1 MAAIGKIRSWGPVL
15 ATVIGLALFAFIAEE
30 MFRSCEATGNERRQ
44 QVGEVLGKKISV
56 QEFQTLTDEFQ
67 EYMKVAQNR
76 DNFSEEELNQ
86 QKDQVWQLFVS
97 NTIIEKEAEKL
108 GLTVTDEE
116 MQNILKDGQH
126 PFLLQPPYLFVNQE
140 TRRFDANQ
148 LTKFLDEYKKM
159 QSQGGNAQMAEQYA
173 TIYKVWKFME
183 KVLRQQL
190 LQNKYNSLLSQTML
204 SNPVSAKMAF
214 EGQNEESDI
223 LLATIP
229 YSSIKDD
236 EVKVDDSDLKAKY
249 EEKKEQFR
257 QYFETRDIKYVDFQ
271 VVASKADRD
280 ALMKSMKEA
289 QQQLE
294 SGVAPA
300 EAVRKAQSQISYAG
314 IAAQR
319 SAFPNDIAAKIDSM
333 QVGQV
338 TAPFETAYDNTLN
351 VVKLINKVQL
361 PDSVEYRQISVGGTS
376 LDDAHKRADSIYAA
390 LQAGADFET
399 LAKKYGQTGDKQWM
413 TSAMYER
420 MQTIDPDTKEYI
432 NTLNTLGAG
441 ETKNLSL
448 SQVSII
454 LQVTNRKAMVTKYD
468 VAVIKHA
475 IDFSKATYS
484 TAYNKFSQFVSE
496 NKTLADMEKNAQK
509 FGFNIQERTDLSS
522 SEHNVAGLRSTRE
535 AMKWIFDAKDGDV
548 SPLYECGNNDHLLVV
563 ALTKIHPEG
572 YRDLESVK
580 DELKL
585 QVVND
590 KKFDKAAEKLAG
602 VKDIAAA
609 KQKGAIVDSVR
620 QITFAAPVF
629 VQAAG
634 ASEPILSGAVAAVK
648 QGQVSP
654 SVIKGNGGAY
664 LFQVLSKKQ
673 REGVKFDAKQQ
684 AQQMQ
689 QQAQQMV
696 GRMAMNELYL
706 NANVVDKRYLFF

>member
-56 QEFQTLTDEFQ
+56 QDFQSYVDEFQ
-67 EYMKVAQNR
+67 EYMKLAQNR

-97 NTIIEKEAEKL
+97 NAIIEKEAEKL
-108 GLTVTDEE
+108 GLTVTNEE
-116 MQNILKDGQH
+116 MQNILKEGQN

-140 TRRFDANQ
+140 TRRFDVNQ
-148 LTKFLDEYKKM
+148 LTKFLDDYKKM
-159 QSQGGNAQMAEQYA
+159 QSQGGNAQMAEQYQ

-183 KVLRQQL
+183 KVLRQQV
-190 LQNKYNSLLSQTML
+190 LQSKYNSLLAQSML
-204 SNPVSAKMAF
+204 TNPVSAKMAF
-214 EGQNEESDI
+214 DAQNVESDV

-236 EVKVDDSDLKAKY
+236 EVKVSDADLKAKY
-249 EEKKEQFR
+249 EEKKEQYR

-280 ALMKSMKEA
+280 ALMQTMTDA
-289 QQQLE
+289 RQQFLN
-294 SGVAPA
+294 GVSAA
-300 EAVRKAQSQISYAG
+300 EVVRKAQSQIAYTG

-319 SAFPNDIAAKIDSM
+319 SAFPSDIASRLDSM

-338 TAPFETAYDNTLN
+338 SVPFETAYDNTLN

-361 PDSVEYRQISVGGTS
+361 PDSVEFRMISVGGSS
-376 LDDAHKRADSIYAA
+376 LDDAHKRADSIYNAIN
-390 LQAGADFET
+390 AGADFET
-399 LAKKYGQTGDKQWM
+399 LAKKYGQTGEKQWM

-420 MQTIDPDTKEYI
+420 MQTVDPDTKEYI
-432 NTLNTLGAG
+432 NALNTMGDG
-441 ETKNLSL
+441 EMKNLSL

-454 LQVTNRKAMVTKYD
+454 LQVTARKAFVTKYD
-468 VAVIKHA
+468 VAAVKHT

-484 TAYNKFSQFVSE
+484 AAYNKFSQYVSE
-496 NKTLADMEKNAQK
+496 NKTLESLEKNAQK
-509 FGFNIQERTDLSS
+509 FGFTVQERKDLSNN
-522 SEHNVAGLRSTRE
+522 EHNVAGLRSTRE
-535 AMKWIFDAKDGDV
+535 TMKWIFDAKVDEL

-563 ALTKIHPEG
+563 ALTNIHPQG
-572 YRDLESVK
+572 YRDFESVK
-580 DELKL
+580 DELKS
-585 QVVND
+585 QVIND
-590 KKFDKAAEKLAG
+590 KKFEKAAEKLAG
-602 VKDIAAA
+602 VKDMAAA
-609 KQKGAIVDSVR
+609 KQKGAVVDSVR

-634 ASEPILSGAVAAVK
+634 ASEPALSGAVSAVK
-648 QGQVSP
+648 QGQMSP
-654 SVIKGNGGAY
+654 AVVKGNGGAY
-664 LFQVLSKKQ
+664 LFQVLSKKL
-673 REGVKFDAKQQ
+673 REGAKFDAKQQ
-684 AQQMQ
+684 AQQVQ

-706 NANVVDKRYLFF
+706 KANVVDNRYLFF

>member
-97 NTIIEKEAEKL
+97 NTIVEKEAEKL

-159 QSQGGNAQMAEQYA
+159 QQQGGNAQMAEQYA

-190 LQNKYNSLLSQTML
+190 LQNKYNALLAQCML

-214 EGQNEESDI
+214 EGQNEESDV

-236 EVKVDDSDLKAKY
+236 EVKVDDADLKAKY

-300 EAVRKAQSQISYAG
+300 EAVRKAQSLISYAG

-390 LQAGADFET
+390 LQAGADFEA

-413 TSAMYER
+413 TSSMYER

-468 VAVIKHA
+468 VAVVKHT
-475 IDFSKATYS
+475 IDFSKSTYS
-484 TAYNKFSQFVSE
+484 AAYNKFSQYVSE
-496 NKTLADMEKNAQK
+496 NKTLADLEKNAQK
-509 FGFNIQERTDLSS
+509 FGFNVQERSDLSS

-563 ALTKIHPEG
+563 ALTKIHPQG

-580 DELKL
+580 EELKQ
-585 QVVND
+585 QVIND

-602 VKDIAAA
+602 VKDMATA

-634 ASEPILSGAVAAVK
+634 ASEPVLSGAVAAVK

>member
-97 NTIIEKEAEKL
+97 NTIVEKEAEKL

-159 QSQGGNAQMAEQYA
+159 QQQGGNAQMAEQYA

-190 LQNKYNSLLSQTML
+190 LQNKYNALLAQCML

-214 EGQNEESDI
+214 EEQNVESDV

-236 EVKVDDSDLKAKY
+236 EVKVDDADLKAKY

-300 EAVRKAQSQISYAG
+300 EAVRKAQSLISYPG

-390 LQAGADFET
+390 LQAGADFEA

-413 TSAMYER
+413 TSSMYER

-468 VAVIKHA
+468 VAVVKHT
-475 IDFSKATYS
+475 IDFSKSTYS
-484 TAYNKFSQFVSE
+484 AAYNKFSQYVSE
-496 NKTLADMEKNAQK
+496 NKTLADLEKNAQK
-509 FGFNIQERTDLSS
+509 FGFNVQERSDLSS

-563 ALTKIHPEG
+563 ALTKIHPQG

-580 DELKL
+580 EELKQ
-585 QVVND
+585 QVIND
-590 KKFDKAAEKLAG
+590 KKFEKAAEKLAG
-602 VKDIAAA
+602 VKDMAAA

-634 ASEPILSGAVAAVK
+634 ASEPVLSGAVAAVK

>member
-56 QEFQTLTDEFQ
+56 QDFQSYVDDFQ
-67 EYMKVAQNR
+67 EYMKLAQNR

-97 NTIIEKEAEKL
+97 NAIIEKEAEKL
-108 GLTVTDEE
+108 GLTVTNEE
-116 MQNILKDGQH
+116 MQNILKEGQN

-140 TRRFDANQ
+140 TRRFDVNQ
-148 LTKFLDEYKKM
+148 LTKFLDDYKKM
-159 QSQGGNAQMAEQYA
+159 QSQGGNAQMAEQYQ

-183 KVLRQQL
+183 KVLRQQV
-190 LQNKYNSLLSQTML
+190 LQSKYNSLLAQSML
-204 SNPVSAKMAF
+204 TNPVSAKMAF
-214 EGQNEESDI
+214 DAQNEESDV

-236 EVKVDDSDLKAKY
+236 EVKVSDADLKAKY
-249 EEKKEQFR
+249 EEKKEQYR

-280 ALMKSMKEA
+280 ALMQTMA
-289 QQQLE
+289 DARQQLLN
-294 SGVAPA
+294 GVSAA
-300 EAVRKAQSQISYAG
+300 EVVRKAQSQIAYTG

-319 SAFPNDIAAKIDSM
+319 SAFPSDIASRLDSM

-338 TAPFETAYDNTLN
+338 SVPFETAYDNTLN

-361 PDSVEYRQISVGGTS
+361 PDSVEFRMISVGGSS
-376 LDDAHKRADSIYAA
+376 LDDAHKRADSIYNAIN
-390 LQAGADFET
+390 AGADFET
-399 LAKKYGQTGDKQWM
+399 LAKKYGQTGEKQWM

-420 MQTIDPDTKEYI
+420 MQTVDPDTKEYI
-432 NTLNTLGAG
+432 NALNSMDAG
-441 ETKNLSL
+441 EMKNLSL
-448 SQVSII
+448 SQLSII
-454 LQVTNRKAMVTKYD
+454 LQVTARKAFVTKYD
-468 VAVIKHA
+468 VAAVKHT

-484 TAYNKFSQFVSE
+484 AAYNKFSQYVSE
-496 NKTLADMEKNAQK
+496 NKTLESLEKNAQK
-509 FGFNIQERTDLSS
+509 FGFTVQERKDLSNN
-522 SEHNVAGLRSTRE
+522 EHNVAGLRSTRE
-535 AMKWIFDAKDGDV
+535 TMKWIFDAKVDEL

-563 ALTKIHPEG
+563 ALTNIHPQG
-572 YRDLESVK
+572 YRDFESVK
-580 DELKL
+580 DELKS
-585 QVVND
+585 QVIND
-590 KKFDKAAEKLAG
+590 KKFEKAAEKLAG
-602 VKDIAAA
+602 VKDMAAA
-609 KQKGAIVDSVR
+609 KQKGAVVDSVR

-634 ASEPILSGAVAAVK
+634 ASEPALSGAVSAVK
-648 QGQVSP
+648 QGQMSP
-654 SVIKGNGGAY
+654 AVVKGNGGAY

-673 REGVKFDAKQQ
+673 REGAKFDAKQQ
-684 AQQMQ
+684 AQQVQ

-706 NANVVDKRYLFF
+706 KANVVDNRYLFF

>member
-56 QEFQTLTDEFQ
+56 QDFQSYVDEFQ
-67 EYMKVAQNR
+67 EYMKLAQNR

-97 NTIIEKEAEKL
+97 NAIIEKEAEKL
-108 GLTVTDEE
+108 GLTVTNEE
-116 MQNILKDGQH
+116 MQNILKEGQN

-140 TRRFDANQ
+140 THRFDVNQ
-148 LTKFLDEYKKM
+148 LTKFLDDYKKM
-159 QSQGGNAQMAEQYA
+159 QSQGGNAQMAEQYQ
-173 TIYKVWKFME
+173 TVYKVWKFME
-183 KVLRQQL
+183 KVLRQQV
-190 LQNKYNSLLSQTML
+190 LQSKYNSLLAQSML
-204 SNPVSAKMAF
+204 TNPVSAKMAF
-214 EGQNEESDI
+214 DAQNVESDV

-236 EVKVDDSDLKAKY
+236 EVKVSDADLKAKY
-249 EEKKEQFR
+249 EEKKEQYR

-280 ALMKSMKEA
+280 ALMQTMTDA
-289 QQQLE
+289 RQQLLN
-294 SGVAPA
+294 GVSAA
-300 EAVRKAQSQISYAG
+300 EVVRKAQSQIAYTG

-319 SAFPNDIAAKIDSM
+319 SAFPSDIASRLDSM

-338 TAPFETAYDNTLN
+338 SVPFETAYDNTLN

-361 PDSVEYRQISVGGTS
+361 PDSVEFRMISVGGSS
-376 LDDAHKRADSIYAA
+376 LDDAHKRADSIYNAIN
-390 LQAGADFET
+390 AGADFET
-399 LAKKYGQTGDKQWM
+399 LAKKYGQTGEKQWM

-420 MQTIDPDTKEYI
+420 MQTVDPDTKEYI
-432 NTLNTLGAG
+432 NALNTMGDG
-441 ETKNLSL
+441 EMKNLSL

-454 LQVTNRKAMVTKYD
+454 LQVTARKAFVTKYD
-468 VAVIKHA
+468 VAAVKHT

-484 TAYNKFSQFVSE
+484 AAYNKFSQYVSE
-496 NKTLADMEKNAQK
+496 NKTLESLEKNAQK
-509 FGFNIQERTDLSS
+509 FGFTVQERKDLSNN
-522 SEHNVAGLRSTRE
+522 EHNVAGLRSTRE
-535 AMKWIFDAKDGDV
+535 TMKWIFDAKVDEL

-563 ALTKIHPEG
+563 ALTNIHPQG
-572 YRDLESVK
+572 YRDFESVK
-580 DELKL
+580 DELKS
-585 QVVND
+585 QVIND
-590 KKFDKAAEKLAG
+590 KKFEKAAEKLAG
-602 VKDIAAA
+602 VKDMAAA
-609 KQKGAIVDSVR
+609 KQKGAVVDSVR

-634 ASEPILSGAVAAVK
+634 ASEPALSGAVSAVK
-648 QGQVSP
+648 QGQMSP
-654 SVIKGNGGAY
+654 AVVKGNGGAY
-664 LFQVLSKKQ
+664 LFQVLSKKL
-673 REGVKFDAKQQ
+673 REGAKFDAKQQ
-684 AQQMQ
+684 AQQVQ

-706 NANVVDKRYLFF
+706 KANVVDNRYLFF

>member
-56 QEFQTLTDEFQ
+56 QDFQSYVDEFQ
-67 EYMKVAQNR
+67 EYMKLAQNR

-97 NTIIEKEAEKL
+97 NAIIEKEAEKL
-108 GLTVTDEE
+108 GLTVTNEE
-116 MQNILKDGQH
+116 MQNILKEGQN

-140 TRRFDANQ
+140 TRRFDVNQ
-148 LTKFLDEYKKM
+148 LTKFLDDYKKM
-159 QSQGGNAQMAEQYA
+159 QSQGGNAQMAEQYQ
-173 TIYKVWKFME
+173 TVYKVWKFME
-183 KVLRQQL
+183 KVLRQQV
-190 LQNKYNSLLSQTML
+190 LQSKYNSLLAQSML
-204 SNPVSAKMAF
+204 TNPVSAKMAF
-214 EGQNEESDI
+214 DAQNVESDV

-236 EVKVDDSDLKAKY
+236 EVKVSDADLKAKY
-249 EEKKEQFR
+249 EEKKEQYR

-280 ALMKSMKEA
+280 ALMQTMTDA
-289 QQQLE
+289 RQQFLN
-294 SGVAPA
+294 GVSAA
-300 EAVRKAQSQISYAG
+300 EVVRKAQSQIAYTG

-319 SAFPNDIAAKIDSM
+319 SAFPSDIASRLDSM

-338 TAPFETAYDNTLN
+338 SVPFETAYDNTLN

-361 PDSVEYRQISVGGTS
+361 PDSVEFRMISVGGSS
-376 LDDAHKRADSIYAA
+376 LDDAHKRADSIYNAIN
-390 LQAGADFET
+390 AGADFET
-399 LAKKYGQTGDKQWM
+399 LAKKYGQTGEKQWM

-420 MQTIDPDTKEYI
+420 MQTVDPDTKEYI
-432 NTLNTLGAG
+432 NALNTMGDG
-441 ETKNLSL
+441 EMKNLSL

-454 LQVTNRKAMVTKYD
+454 LQVTARKAFVTKYD
-468 VAVIKHA
+468 VAAVKHT

-484 TAYNKFSQFVSE
+484 AAYNKFSQYVSE
-496 NKTLADMEKNAQK
+496 NKTLESLEKNAQK
-509 FGFNIQERTDLSS
+509 FGFTVQERKDLSNN
-522 SEHNVAGLRSTRE
+522 EHNVAGLRSTRE
-535 AMKWIFDAKDGDV
+535 TMKWIFDAKVDEL

-563 ALTKIHPEG
+563 ALTNIHPQG
-572 YRDLESVK
+572 YRDFESVK
-580 DELKL
+580 DELKS
-585 QVVND
+585 QVIND
-590 KKFDKAAEKLAG
+590 KKFEKAAEKLAG
-602 VKDIAAA
+602 VKDMAAA
-609 KQKGAIVDSVR
+609 KQKGAVVDSVR

-634 ASEPILSGAVAAVK
+634 ASEPALSGAVSAVK
-648 QGQVSP
+648 QGQMSP
-654 SVIKGNGGAY
+654 AVVKGNGGAY
-664 LFQVLSKKQ
+664 LFQVLSKKL
-673 REGVKFDAKQQ
+673 REGAKFDAKQQ
-684 AQQMQ
+684 AQQVQ

-706 NANVVDKRYLFF
+706 KANVVDNRYLFF

>member
-56 QEFQTLTDEFQ
+56 QDFQSYVDEFQ
-67 EYMKVAQNR
+67 EYMKLAQNR

-97 NTIIEKEAEKL
+97 NAIIEKEAEKL
-108 GLTVTDEE
+108 GLTVTNEE
-116 MQNILKDGQH
+116 MQNILKEGQN

-140 TRRFDANQ
+140 THRFDVNQ
-148 LTKFLDEYKKM
+148 LTKFLDDYKKM
-159 QSQGGNAQMAEQYA
+159 QSQGGNAQMAEQYQ
-173 TIYKVWKFME
+173 TVYKVWKFME
-183 KVLRQQL
+183 KVLRQQV
-190 LQNKYNSLLSQTML
+190 LQSKYNSLLAQSML
-204 SNPVSAKMAF
+204 TNPVSAKMAF
-214 EGQNEESDI
+214 DAQNVESDV

-236 EVKVDDSDLKAKY
+236 EVKVSDADLKAKY
-249 EEKKEQFR
+249 EEKKEQYR

-280 ALMKSMKEA
+280 ALMQTMTDA
-289 QQQLE
+289 RQQFLN
-294 SGVAPA
+294 GVSAA
-300 EAVRKAQSQISYAG
+300 EVVRKAQSQIAYTG

-319 SAFPNDIAAKIDSM
+319 SAFPSDIASRLDSM

-338 TAPFETAYDNTLN
+338 SVPFETAYDNTLN

-361 PDSVEYRQISVGGTS
+361 PDSVEFRMISVGGSS
-376 LDDAHKRADSIYAA
+376 LDDAHKRADSIYNAIN
-390 LQAGADFET
+390 AGADFET
-399 LAKKYGQTGDKQWM
+399 LAKKYGQTGEKQWM

-420 MQTIDPDTKEYI
+420 MQTVDPDTKEYI
-432 NTLNTLGAG
+432 NALNTMGDG
-441 ETKNLSL
+441 EMKNLSL

-454 LQVTNRKAMVTKYD
+454 LQVTARKAFVTKYD
-468 VAVIKHA
+468 VAAVKHT

-484 TAYNKFSQFVSE
+484 AAYNKFSQYVSE
-496 NKTLADMEKNAQK
+496 NKTLESLEKNAQK
-509 FGFNIQERTDLSS
+509 FGFTVQERKDLANN
-522 SEHNVAGLRSTRE
+522 EHNVAGLRSTRE
-535 AMKWIFDAKDGDV
+535 TMKWIFDAKVDEL

-563 ALTKIHPEG
+563 ALTNIHPQG
-572 YRDLESVK
+572 YRDFESVK
-580 DELKL
+580 DELKS
-585 QVVND
+585 QVIND
-590 KKFDKAAEKLAG
+590 KKFEKAAEKLAG
-602 VKDIAAA
+602 VKDMAAA
-609 KQKGAIVDSVR
+609 KQKGAVVDSVR

-634 ASEPILSGAVAAVK
+634 ASEPALSGAVSAVK
-648 QGQVSP
+648 QGQMSP
-654 SVIKGNGGAY
+654 AVVKGNGGAY
-664 LFQVLSKKQ
+664 LFQVLSKKL
-673 REGVKFDAKQQ
+673 REGAKFDAKQQ
-684 AQQMQ
+684 AQQVQ

-706 NANVVDKRYLFF
+706 KANVVDNRYLFF

>member
-56 QEFQTLTDEFQ
+56 QDFQSYVDEFQ
-67 EYMKVAQNR
+67 EYMKLAQNR

-97 NTIIEKEAEKL
+97 NAIIEKEAEKL
-108 GLTVTDEE
+108 GLTVTNEE
-116 MQNILKDGQH
+116 MQNILKEGQN

-140 TRRFDANQ
+140 TRRFDVNQ
-148 LTKFLDEYKKM
+148 LTKFLDDYKKM
-159 QSQGGNAQMAEQYA
+159 QSQGGNAQMAEQYQ

-183 KVLRQQL
+183 KVLRQQV
-190 LQNKYNSLLSQTML
+190 LQSKYNSLLAQSML
-204 SNPVSAKMAF
+204 TNPVSAKMAF
-214 EGQNEESDI
+214 DAQNEESDV

-236 EVKVDDSDLKAKY
+236 EVKVSDADLKAKY
-249 EEKKEQFR
+249 EEKKEQYR

-280 ALMKSMKEA
+280 ALMQTMTDA
-289 QQQLE
+289 RQQLLN
-294 SGVAPA
+294 GVSAA
-300 EAVRKAQSQISYAG
+300 EVVRKAQSQIAYTG

-319 SAFPNDIAAKIDSM
+319 SAFPSDIASRLDSM

-338 TAPFETAYDNTLN
+338 SVPFETAYDNTLN

-361 PDSVEYRQISVGGTS
+361 PDSVEFRMISVGGSS
-376 LDDAHKRADSIYAA
+376 LDDAHKRADSIYNAIN
-390 LQAGADFET
+390 AGADFET
-399 LAKKYGQTGDKQWM
+399 LAKKYGQTGEKQWM

-420 MQTIDPDTKEYI
+420 MQTVDPDTKEYI
-432 NTLNTLGAG
+432 NALNSMDAG
-441 ETKNLSL
+441 EMKNLSL
-448 SQVSII
+448 SQLSII
-454 LQVTNRKAMVTKYD
+454 LQVTARKAFVTKYD
-468 VAVIKHA
+468 VAAVKHT

-484 TAYNKFSQFVSE
+484 AAYNKFSQYVSE
-496 NKTLADMEKNAQK
+496 NKTLESLEKNAQK
-509 FGFNIQERTDLSS
+509 FGFTVQERKDLSNN
-522 SEHNVAGLRSTRE
+522 EHNVAGLRSTRE
-535 AMKWIFDAKDGDV
+535 TMKWIFDAKVDEL

-563 ALTKIHPEG
+563 ALTNIHPQG
-572 YRDLESVK
+572 YRDFESVK
-580 DELKL
+580 DELKS
-585 QVVND
+585 QVIND
-590 KKFDKAAEKLAG
+590 KKFEKAAEKLAG
-602 VKDIAAA
+602 VKDMAAA
-609 KQKGAIVDSVR
+609 KQKGAVVDSVR

-634 ASEPILSGAVAAVK
+634 ASEPALSGAVSAVK
-648 QGQVSP
+648 QGQMSP
-654 SVIKGNGGAY
+654 AVVKGNGGAY

-673 REGVKFDAKQQ
+673 REGAKFDAKQQ
-684 AQQMQ
+684 AQQVQ

-706 NANVVDKRYLFF
+706 KANVVDNRYLFF

>member
-56 QEFQTLTDEFQ
+56 QDFQSYVDEFQ
-67 EYMKVAQNR
+67 EYMKLAQNR

-97 NTIIEKEAEKL
+97 NAIIEKEAEKL
-108 GLTVTDEE
+108 GLTVTNEE
-116 MQNILKDGQH
+116 MQNILKEGQN

-140 TRRFDANQ
+140 TRRFDVNQ
-148 LTKFLDEYKKM
+148 LTKFLDDYKKM
-159 QSQGGNAQMAEQYA
+159 QSQGGNAQMAEQYQ

-183 KVLRQQL
+183 KVLRQQV
-190 LQNKYNSLLSQTML
+190 LQSKYNSLLAQSML
-204 SNPVSAKMAF
+204 TNPVSAKMAF
-214 EGQNEESDI
+214 DAQNVESDV

-236 EVKVDDSDLKAKY
+236 EVKVSDADLKAKY
-249 EEKKEQFR
+249 EEKKEQYR

-280 ALMKSMKEA
+280 ALMQTMTDA
-289 QQQLE
+289 RQQLLN
-294 SGVAPA
+294 GVSAA
-300 EAVRKAQSQISYAG
+300 EVVRKAQSQIAYTG

-319 SAFPNDIAAKIDSM
+319 SAFPSDIASRLDSM

-338 TAPFETAYDNTLN
+338 SVPFETAYDNTLN

-361 PDSVEYRQISVGGTS
+361 PDSVEFRMISVGGSS
-376 LDDAHKRADSIYAA
+376 LDDAHKRADSIYNAIN
-390 LQAGADFET
+390 AGADFET
-399 LAKKYGQTGDKQWM
+399 LAKKYGQTGEKQWM

-420 MQTIDPDTKEYI
+420 MQTVDPDTKEYI
-432 NTLNTLGAG
+432 NALNSMDAG
-441 ETKNLSL
+441 EMKNLSL
-448 SQVSII
+448 SQLSII
-454 LQVTNRKAMVTKYD
+454 LQVTARKAFVTKYD
-468 VAVIKHA
+468 VAAVKHT

-484 TAYNKFSQFVSE
+484 AAYNKFSQYVSE
-496 NKTLADMEKNAQK
+496 NKTLESLEKNAQK
-509 FGFNIQERTDLSS
+509 FGFTVQERKDLSNN
-522 SEHNVAGLRSTRE
+522 EHNVAGLRSTRE
-535 AMKWIFDAKDGDV
+535 TMKWIFDAKVDEL

-563 ALTKIHPEG
+563 ALTNIHPQG
-572 YRDLESVK
+572 YRDFESVK
-580 DELKL
+580 DELKS
-585 QVVND
+585 QVIND
-590 KKFDKAAEKLAG
+590 KKFEKAAEKLAG
-602 VKDIAAA
+602 VKDMAAA
-609 KQKGAIVDSVR
+609 KQKGAVVDSVR

-634 ASEPILSGAVAAVK
+634 ASEPALSGAVSAVK
-648 QGQVSP
+648 QGQMSP
-654 SVIKGNGGAY
+654 AVVKGNGGAY

-673 REGVKFDAKQQ
+673 REGAKFDAKQQ
-684 AQQMQ
+684 AQQVQ

-706 NANVVDKRYLFF
+706 KANVVDNRYLFF

>member
-56 QEFQTLTDEFQ
+56 QDFQSYVDEFQ
-67 EYMKVAQNR
+67 EYMKLAQNR

-97 NTIIEKEAEKL
+97 NAIIEKEAEKL
-108 GLTVTDEE
+108 GLTVTNEE
-116 MQNILKDGQH
+116 MQNILKEGQN

-140 TRRFDANQ
+140 TRRFDVNQ
-148 LTKFLDEYKKM
+148 LTKFLDDYKKM
-159 QSQGGNAQMAEQYA
+159 QSQGGNAQMAEQYQ

-183 KVLRQQL
+183 KVLRQQV
-190 LQNKYNSLLSQTML
+190 LQSKYNSLLAQSML
-204 SNPVSAKMAF
+204 TNPVSAKMAF
-214 EGQNEESDI
+214 DAQNEESDV

-236 EVKVDDSDLKAKY
+236 EVKVSDADLKAKY
-249 EEKKEQFR
+249 EEKKEQYR

-280 ALMKSMKEA
+280 ALMQTMTDA
-289 QQQLE
+289 RQQLLN
-294 SGVAPA
+294 GVSAA
-300 EAVRKAQSQISYAG
+300 EVVRKAQSQIAYTG

-319 SAFPNDIAAKIDSM
+319 SAFPSDIASRLDSM

-338 TAPFETAYDNTLN
+338 SVPFETAYDNTLN

-361 PDSVEYRQISVGGTS
+361 PDSVEFRMISVGGSS
-376 LDDAHKRADSIYAA
+376 LDDAHKRADSIYNAIN
-390 LQAGADFET
+390 AGADFET
-399 LAKKYGQTGDKQWM
+399 LAKKYGQTGEKQWM

-420 MQTIDPDTKEYI
+420 MQTVDPDTKEYI
-432 NTLNTLGAG
+432 NALNTMGDG
-441 ETKNLSL
+441 EMKNLSL
-448 SQVSII
+448 SQLSII
-454 LQVTNRKAMVTKYD
+454 LQVTARKAFVTKYD
-468 VAVIKHA
+468 VAAVKHT

-484 TAYNKFSQFVSE
+484 AAYNKFSQYVSE
-496 NKTLADMEKNAQK
+496 NKTLESLEKNAQK
-509 FGFNIQERTDLSS
+509 FGFTVQERKDLSNN
-522 SEHNVAGLRSTRE
+522 EHNVAGLRSTRE
-535 AMKWIFDAKDGDV
+535 TMKWIFDAKVDEL

-563 ALTKIHPEG
+563 ALTNIHPQG
-572 YRDLESVK
+572 YRDFESVK
-580 DELKL
+580 DELKS
-585 QVVND
+585 QVIND
-590 KKFDKAAEKLAG
+590 KKFEKAAEKLAG
-602 VKDIAAA
+602 VKDMAAA
-609 KQKGAIVDSVR
+609 KQKGAVVDSVR

-634 ASEPILSGAVAAVK
+634 ASEPALSGAVSAVK
-648 QGQVSP
+648 QGQMSP
-654 SVIKGNGGAY
+654 AVVKGNGGAY

-673 REGVKFDAKQQ
+673 REGAKFDAKQQ
-684 AQQMQ
+684 AQQVQ

-706 NANVVDKRYLFF
+706 KANVVDNRYLFF

>member
-56 QEFQTLTDEFQ
+56 QDFQSYVDEFQ
-67 EYMKVAQNR
+67 EYMKLAQNR

-97 NTIIEKEAEKL
+97 NAIIEKEAEKL
-108 GLTVTDEE
+108 GLTVTNEE
-116 MQNILKDGQH
+116 MQNILKEGQN

-140 TRRFDANQ
+140 THRFDVNQ
-148 LTKFLDEYKKM
+148 LTKFLDDYKKM
-159 QSQGGNAQMAEQYA
+159 QSQGGNAQMAEQYQ
-173 TIYKVWKFME
+173 TVYKVWKFME
-183 KVLRQQL
+183 KVLRQQV
-190 LQNKYNSLLSQTML
+190 LQSKYNSLLAQSML
-204 SNPVSAKMAF
+204 TNPVSAKMAF
-214 EGQNEESDI
+214 DAQNVESDV

-236 EVKVDDSDLKAKY
+236 EVKVSDADLKAKY
-249 EEKKEQFR
+249 EEKKEQYR

-280 ALMKSMKEA
+280 ALMQTMKDA
-289 QQQLE
+289 RQQFLN
-294 SGVAPA
+294 GVSAA
-300 EAVRKAQSQISYAG
+300 EVVRKAQSQIAYTG

-319 SAFPNDIAAKIDSM
+319 SAFPSDIASRLDSM

-338 TAPFETAYDNTLN
+338 SVPFETAYDNTLN

-361 PDSVEYRQISVGGTS
+361 PDSVEFRMISVGGSS
-376 LDDAHKRADSIYAA
+376 LDDAHKRADSIYNAIN
-390 LQAGADFET
+390 AGSDFET
-399 LAKKYGQTGDKQWM
+399 LAKKYGQTGEKQWM

-420 MQTIDPDTKEYI
+420 MQTVDPDTKEYI
-432 NTLNTLGAG
+432 NALNTMGDG
-441 ETKNLSL
+441 EMKNLSL

-454 LQVTNRKAMVTKYD
+454 LQVTARKAFVTKYD
-468 VAVIKHA
+468 VAAVKHT

-484 TAYNKFSQFVSE
+484 AAYNKFSQYVSE
-496 NKTLADMEKNAQK
+496 NKTLESLEKNAQK
-509 FGFNIQERTDLSS
+509 FGFTVQERKDLSNN
-522 SEHNVAGLRSTRE
+522 EHNVAGLRSTRE
-535 AMKWIFDAKDGDV
+535 TMKWIFDAKVDEL

-563 ALTKIHPEG
+563 ALTNIHPKG
-572 YRDLESVK
+572 YRDFESVK
-580 DELKL
+580 DELKS
-585 QVVND
+585 QVIND
-590 KKFDKAAEKLAG
+590 KKFEKAAEKLAG
-602 VKDIAAA
+602 VKDMAAA
-609 KQKGAIVDSVR
+609 KQKGAVVDSVR

-634 ASEPILSGAVAAVK
+634 ASEPALSGAVSAVK
-648 QGQVSP
+648 QGQMSP
-654 SVIKGNGGAY
+654 AVVKGNGGAY
-664 LFQVLSKKQ
+664 LFQVLSKKL
-673 REGVKFDAKQQ
+673 REGAKFDAKQQ
-684 AQQMQ
+684 AQQVQ

-706 NANVVDKRYLFF
+706 KANVVDNRYLFF